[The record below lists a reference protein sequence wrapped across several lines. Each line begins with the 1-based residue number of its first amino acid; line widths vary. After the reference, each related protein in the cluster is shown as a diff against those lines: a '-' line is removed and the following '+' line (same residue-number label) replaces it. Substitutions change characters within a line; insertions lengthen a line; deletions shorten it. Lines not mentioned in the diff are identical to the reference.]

1 MQHRIGLT
9 VIAFVTLLIALIE
22 VSLRVPTGQ
31 CTSDARVIILGA
43 GVTGISAAKAL
54 SEKGITNF
62 IILEA
67 DSEIGGR
74 VKSTVLKST
83 GIRVELGANWI
94 SGIDPLQPDTHPL
107 WKTAS
112 KCGGVGGKFVETF
125 NDGSIHAFNENGMN
139 VTDSSTFKE
148 RFSQWKEIIDSELSK
163 LSLQRQNSSLKD
175 ITAREAL
182 SMSGWVPSSSMDD
195 MIEWFGFDSNSFATS
210 PEYASLHRNFPD
222 YTYIDFGDPDSVMDY
237 FVTDQ
242 EEGFVKVVNCLA
254 QEFLI
259 RNDPRLHLESVVT
272 EIDWSSNEC
281 VCVTVK
287 KRNSDSDVKYCAP
300 NALITFSLGVL
311 QSDVVK
317 FIPDLPA
324 AKKSAINAG
333 GFCLYL
339 KIFLEF
345 DHIFWKGEE
354 YVDNILRID
363 RIRGHYTQ
371 FQPLNPS
378 SPILFTTLT
387 GDLAK
392 MVYKQS
398 VEETTSQ
405 IMKVLRSIYGE
416 AIPDPIEVTIPDWW
430 VNPFY
435 RGMYSTPSLGFE
447 AKALAEPVGR
457 LHFAGEATSVRYF
470 GYVHGGYF
478 SGIDA
483 ANEIIK
489 RGNNRFP

>member
-1 MQHRIGLT
+1 MKSFYPLLL
-9 VIAFVTLLIALIE
+9 AFSSFGVSGYPIE
-22 VSLRVPTGQ
+22 FKNSPEVQTGG
-31 CTSDARVIILGA
+31 CSDAQVLILGA
-43 GVTGISAAKAL
+43 GVTGISAAKTL
-54 SEKGITNF
+54 SEKGITNI

-74 VKSTVLKST
+74 VKNTVLKSS

-94 SGIDPLQPDTHPL
+94 QGIDPLQPDMHPL
-107 WKTAS
+107 WKTVS
-112 KCGGVGGKFVETF
+112 KCGGISGNFVGAL
-125 NDGSIHAFNENGMN
+125 NDGSMHVFNQNGENITN
-139 VTDSSTFKE
+139 SSTFKE
-148 RFSQWKEIIDSELSK
+148 RFSQWKEIGLSK
-163 LSLQRQNSSLKD
+163 LSLQRQNCSLQD

-182 SMSGWVPSSSMDD
+182 NTKGWIPSSSMDD
-195 MIEWFGFDSNSFATS
+195 MIEWFGFDYDSFATS
-210 PEYASLHRNFPD
+210 PEYVSLYRNFPD
-222 YTYIDFGDPDSVMDY
+222 YTYIDFGDPDRVTDY

-242 EEGFVKVVNCLA
+242 EGFIKVINCLA
-254 QEFLI
+254 QDFLTK
-259 RNDPRLHLESVVT
+259 NDPRLHLESVVT

-287 KRNSDSDVKYCAP
+287 ERNSGSDVKYCAP
-300 NALITFSLGVL
+300 NAVITFSLGVL
-311 QSDVVK
+311 QSNVVK

-333 GFCLYL
+333 GFRLYL

-354 YVDNILRID
+354 YVVNILHID
-363 RIRGHYTQ
+363 KIRGYYGQ
-371 FQPLNPS
+371 FEPFNAT
-378 SPILFTTLT
+378 SPILFATLT

-392 MVYKQS
+392 MVYNQS

-416 AIPDPIEVTIPDWW
+416 AIPDPIEVIIPDWW

-435 RGMYSTPSLGFE
+435 RGMYSTPPLGFGTSQT
-447 AKALAEPVGR
+447 KTLAEPVGR
-457 LHFAGEATSVRYF
+457 LHFAREATSVRYF

-478 SGIDA
+478 SGIDV

-489 RGNNRFP
+489 REIN